1 MGRKKNKKIMRF
13 AKGRSAYGRKK
24 HKLEFDK
31 ILEKARRE
39 GKLTC
44 KNLPSFTYEESN

>member
-1 MGRKKNKKIMRF
+1 MQKKKNKKVI
-13 AKGRSAYGRKK
+13 RKRK
-24 HKLEFDK
+24 NGKLEFDK

-44 KNLPSFTYEESN
+44 KNLCP